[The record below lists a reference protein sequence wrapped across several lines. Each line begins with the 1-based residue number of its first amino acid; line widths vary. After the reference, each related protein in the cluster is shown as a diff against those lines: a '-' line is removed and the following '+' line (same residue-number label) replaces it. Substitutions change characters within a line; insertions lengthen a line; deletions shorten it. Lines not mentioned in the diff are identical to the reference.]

1 MDGSLKTAAKEAN
14 KRRSENWED
23 MKRAGTNRVE
33 DKLGSQKSKRRY
45 KQLINELARDN

>member
-1 MDGSLKTAAKEAN
+1 MDDSLKTAAEEA
-14 KRRSENWED
+14 KKRSENRED

-33 DKLGSQKSKRRY
+33 DKLGSQKGKRRY